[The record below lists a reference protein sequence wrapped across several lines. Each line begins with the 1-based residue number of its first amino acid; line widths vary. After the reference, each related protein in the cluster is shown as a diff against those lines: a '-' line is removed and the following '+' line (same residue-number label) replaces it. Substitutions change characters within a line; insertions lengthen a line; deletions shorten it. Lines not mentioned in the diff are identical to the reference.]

1 MKKVIGFVFASMMLS
16 PALYAQCCAGG
27 SGSPIAGG
35 ASQGVLMKNQV
46 ELNSNFQYIS
56 TDKFQRGDSPDTN
69 FFDSYKSSYLYFRL
83 GYGVTE
89 KLTMSVETGY
99 YLNKTQ
105 VELGT
110 HEPITASG
118 IGDLI
123 LFPRY
128 NVWKKKTEK
137 VNNELTI
144 GLGFKIPLGKYNDS
158 MGRIE
163 PFSGNTY
170 YVTKPLS
177 VQPSSGANDIIFYSF
192 YYRGYQCDNLR
203 FMANAIYIRKGW
215 NPNGEKMG
223 DYATL
228 GLFTGYT
235 LRCKL
240 SVTANIRGE
249 WVDSTQVNPD
259 ILMFTALSYDPAATG
274 AKKVFGGLQLGYSPF
289 SGMMIYAS
297 SEYPLYQ
304 YVTKSQVVSQFQVMA
319 GISYRFTVK
328 KKEKER
334 EKEAD
339 KSTN

>member
-1 MKKVIGFVFASMMLS
+1 MKKLILCI
-16 PALYAQCCAGG
+16 PACILFGQALNAQCCAGG

-46 ELNSNFQYIS
+46 ELNTNYQFIS

-69 FFDSYKSSYLYFRL
+69 FFDSFTSSYLYFRL
-83 GYGVTE
+83 GYGLSE

-99 YLNKTQ
+99 YIDKTQ
-105 VELGT
+105 DELY
-110 HEPITASG
+110 EKENVSSKG

-128 NVWKKKTEK
+128 NVFRKKGEK
-137 VNNELTI
+137 VNHELTV

-158 MGRIE
+158 LAWVE

-170 YVTKPLS
+170 YITKPLS
-177 VQPSSGANDIIFYSF
+177 VQPSSGANDIILYSF
-192 YYRGYQCDNLR
+192 YYRGYKCDNLR
-203 FMANAIYIRKGW
+203 FMANALYIRKGW

-223 DYATL
+223 DFGTV

-235 LRCKL
+235 FRCKISATA
-240 SVTANIRGE
+240 SVRGE
-249 WVDSTQVNPD
+249 WIDSTQVNKD

-274 AKKVFGGLQLGYSPF
+274 SKKVFTGLQLGYNPF
-289 SGMMIYAS
+289 PGMMIYAS

-304 YVTKSQVVSQFQVMA
+304 YVNKTQVVSQLQVTA
-319 GISYRFTVK
+319 GISYRFIVK
-328 KKEKER
+328 TKEKEP
-334 EKEAD
+334 EKEAGH
-339 KSTN
+339 

>member
-1 MKKVIGFVFASMMLS
+1 MEKLIVVFGGVFFTVQAF
-16 PALYAQCCAGG
+16 AQCCAGG

-46 ELNSNFQYIS
+46 EINTNYQFIE
-56 TDKFQRGDSPDTN
+56 TDKFQCGDSPDTN
-69 FFDSYKSSYLYFRL
+69 FFDSFSSSYLYFRL

-89 KLTMSVETGY
+89 KFTMSIESGY

-110 HEPITASG
+110 HDPITSSG
-118 IGDLI
+118 IGDII

-128 NVWKKKTEK
+128 NIWKKKGEK

-144 GLGFKIPLGKYNDS
+144 GLGFKIPVGKYNDS
-158 MGRIE
+158 IGHIE
-163 PFSGNTY
+163 PFSGMTY

-177 VQPSSGANDIIFYSF
+177 VQPSSGANDLIFYSF
-192 YYRGYQCDNLR
+192 YYRGYKCDNLR

-223 DYATL
+223 DYASV
-228 GLFTGYT
+228 GLFSGYT
-235 LRCKL
+235 FRCKL
-240 SVTANIRGE
+240 SATASVRGE
-249 WVDSTQVNPD
+249 WVDSTQVNSD

-274 AKKVFGGLQLGYSPF
+274 SKKVFAGLQLGYNPF
-289 SGMMIYAS
+289 PGMMIYAS

-304 YVTKSQVVSQFQVMA
+304 YVRRSQVVSQFQVMA
-319 GISYRFTVK
+319 GISYRFIVK
-328 KKEKER
+328 KKEKEP
-334 EKEAD
+334 EKE
-339 KSTN
+339 K